1 MTFFLFSMLKP
12 ARAPILIDERPPAIH
27 RTGSGAGVVHRT
39 DRRRRSGSGAI
50 LKISMSPGFLVFWFF
65 EIRAAPA
72 PGVVHAAEQT
82 RNRPGAIRSLWFI
95 GSSIGRS
102 ASRRRNRAGVFSF
115 LTSRRQCRKVPPAL
129 MEQEQEREQT
139 RRRFI
144 STGGAIRWNRP
155 GASRRAPVPA
165 AIIQTQRPPSR
176 YCKNKK
182 GF

>member
-1 MTFFLFSMLKP
+1 MCFSKTMNAGRRFRKWKADNPFCSYRLQQTIKHFP
-12 ARAPILIDERPPAIH
+12 EWKQEAADSLPSSIRRAPILIDERPPAIH
-27 RTGSGAGVVHRT
+27 RTGSSAGVVHRT

-102 ASRRRNRAGVFSF
+102 ASRQRRS
-115 LTSRRQCRKVPPAL
+115 S
-129 MEQEQEREQT
+129 
-139 RRRFI
+139 
-144 STGGAIRWNRP
+144 
-155 GASRRAPVPA
+155 
-165 AIIQTQRPPSR
+165 
-176 YCKNKK
+176 Y
-182 GF
+182 